1 MLISADRL
9 ASPVL
14 ITILIHRSDQLSTG
28 QGVGLRS
35 ASGER
40 PPPIEELCRG
50 MYCVLS
56 QKIFAKVKAD
66 LASDLRL
73 YIL

>member
-1 MLISADRL
+1 MLKGAEGT
-9 ASPVL
+9 ASPPQ
-14 ITILIHRSDQLSTG
+14 IPTLIHRSDQLSTG

-40 PPPIEELCRG
+40 APPIEELRRG

-66 LASDLRL
+66 LASDLRF
-73 YIL
+73 

>member
-1 MLISADRL
+1 MLKGAEGT
-9 ASPVL
+9 ASPPQIPTV
-14 ITILIHRSDQLSTG
+14 IHRSDQLSTG

-40 PPPIEELCRG
+40 VPPIGEIRRG

-56 QKIFAKVKAD
+56 QKIFAKVKA
-66 LASDLRL
+66 A
-73 YIL
+73 I

>member
-1 MLISADRL
+1 MLKGAEGTD
-9 ASPVL
+9 SPAVN
-14 ITILIHRSDQLSTG
+14 TKLIHRSDQLSTG
-28 QGVGLRS
+28 QGVGSGS

-40 PPPIEELCRG
+40 APPVAELCRG
-50 MYCVLS
+50 MYCVL
-56 QKIFAKVKAD
+56 QKKIFAKVKAD

>member
-1 MLISADRL
+1 VLKGAEGT
-9 ASPVL
+9 ASPPTNSKV
-14 ITILIHRSDQLSTG
+14 IHRSDQLSTG

-40 PPPIEELCRG
+40 APPIGEIRRG
-50 MYCVLS
+50 MYCVLQ